1 MTLSNAATAKTCG
14 PVLEFST
21 KPRIASSAE
30 VKGSH
35 YQEAEITAF
44 SSLFVFFFIC
54 VSCVLICLS
63 ICRIYMCVHV
73 HLLIHKCGPAKG
85 LLSLSLSATP
95 HLSF

>member
-1 MTLSNAATAKTCG
+1 MTLSNAATAKTCE

-44 SSLFVFFFIC
+44 SSLFVCFFYLCIMC
-54 VSCVLICLS
+54 A
-63 ICRIYMCVHV
+63 YMS
-73 HLLIHKCGPAKG
+73 KYM
-85 LLSLSLSATP
+85 
-95 HLSF
+95 